1 MSSLEAALRL
11 RGWPV
16 AAGEM
21 LAEQIQMTVLSVVR
35 LSAEK
40 RLHEEPKLTLRPA
53 DYESTNLT
61 NW

>member
-1 MSSLEAALRL
+1 L